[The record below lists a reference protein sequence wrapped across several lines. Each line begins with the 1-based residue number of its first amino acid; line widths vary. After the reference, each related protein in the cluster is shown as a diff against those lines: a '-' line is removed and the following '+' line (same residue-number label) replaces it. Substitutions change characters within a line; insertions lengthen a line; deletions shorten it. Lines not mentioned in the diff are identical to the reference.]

1 MEDKSVI
8 VGQIRRCLSVAAV
21 RANATCL
28 LDRLHQVGRGVREA
42 NGRRDVALWG
52 EEAMRAERRSE
63 WCNRV
68 GRSSLS
74 RGRFFKI

>member
-1 MEDKSVI
+1 M
-8 VGQIRRCLSVAAV
+8 Q
-21 RANATCL
+21 T
-28 LDRLHQVGRGVREA
+28 RLHQVGRGVREA